1 MSPHE
6 IVGFFAASESNFCD
20 VAECESVLRRAERF
34 RELVALYR
42 SKGLHRRA
50 LEQLQ
55 EQGRRASVAA
65 ASADAGAGTGGG
77 MAGAAGAEAI
87 RRSVEYLQY
96 LQHDAEGAPN
106 ERLVLDFSGWVLD
119 ADPRL
124 GLEIFVGSRGGSGG
138 SSSSSGSGGGGRSSI
153 SGGGIEIALVLAK
166 LRNAG
171 KGHEEW
177 RRELLAIDF
186 LEHLMFDAEPPLVE
200 AALHNECIYLYVDAI
215 TTLQDRCKSTQRQLE
230 ERGSVSAAIS
240 AELSESLDA
249 LRADLHQYRNRLLRF
264 LRESKWYEAEKILSK
279 FPKGGLLEERATL
292 LMRVGKHESALHI
305 YVHQLHSRE
314 TAERYCAMVY
324 SKRDDFGFKSP
335 DVYLELL
342 RAYLRPPPGEA

>member
-1 MSPHE
+1 VSPHE

-20 VAECESVLRRAERF
+20 VPECESVLRRADRF

-65 ASADAGAGTGGG
+65 ASASAGAGGG
-77 MAGAAGAEAI
+77 ALGAASAEAI

-96 LQHDAEGAPN
+96 LQHEAEGAPN

-124 GLEIFVGSRGGSGG
+124 GLEIFVGCRGGSGSG
-138 SSSSSGSGGGGRSSI
+138 SSSGGQSSSI
-153 SGGGIEIALVLAK
+153 SGGGGIEIALVLAK

-186 LEHLMFDAEPPLVE
+186 LEHLMFDAVSCILCTVTFH
-200 AALHNECIYLYVDAI
+200 ANYAHN
-215 TTLQDRCKSTQRQLE
+215 STR
-230 ERGSVSAAIS
+230 
-240 AELSESLDA
+240 
-249 LRADLHQYRNRLLRF
+249 
-264 LRESKWYEAEKILSK
+264 
-279 FPKGGLLEERATL
+279 
-292 LMRVGKHESALHI
+292 
-305 YVHQLHSRE
+305 
-314 TAERYCAMVY
+314 
-324 SKRDDFGFKSP
+324 SP
-335 DVYLELL
+335 
-342 RAYLRPPPGEA
+342 